1 MQQKSF
7 DFDIS
12 FTRCVKKGVLEDS
25 PSFINFGCKTGN
37 QRHQWISMI
46 EFLRANTI
54 YEEYVN
60 KYVNITFPLR
70 KDDQVEEDDDTQ
82 YRDDVILE
90 KLTAFGKNFR

>member
-1 MQQKSF
+1 
-7 DFDIS
+7 
-12 FTRCVKKGVLEDS
+12 
-25 PSFINFGCKTGN
+25 
-37 QRHQWISMI
+37 MI

-70 KDDQVEEDDDTQ
+70 KDDQVEDDDDTQ